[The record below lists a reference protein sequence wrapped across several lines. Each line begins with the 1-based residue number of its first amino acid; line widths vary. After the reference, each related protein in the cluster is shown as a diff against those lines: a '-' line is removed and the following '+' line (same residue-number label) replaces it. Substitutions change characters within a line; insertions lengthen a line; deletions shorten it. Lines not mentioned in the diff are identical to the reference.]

1 MKNRKDTFDIDD
13 EEYLEEYYI
22 RPDEVEDY
30 DDEEDESVHNLVI
43 DTSRFNQPDDKSEE
57 SVLNSQKDP
66 FNGID
71 DVVFEDGCLIPDDDV
86 EDYNIT
92 DFLIF

>member
-13 EEYLEEYYI
+13 EEYTEEYYI

-30 DDEEDESVHNLVI
+30 DDEEDESACNLVI
-43 DTSRFNQPDDKSEE
+43 DTSRFNQH
-57 SVLNSQKDP
+57 
-66 FNGID
+66 D
-71 DVVFEDGCLIPDDDV
+71 DVVFEDGFIPPDDV
-86 EDYNIT
+86 EEYKIT